1 MGKELNQLA
10 SWSKTMITLDELLT
24 LLYKEG
30 HSYEALAAI
39 ILKLE
44 NDDVL
49 QPVKAAGRTTRLP
62 SVAHRY
68 RIMKVAV
75 KENSHTKLHTY
86 NQRFHSAI
94 RLDRYYMLPAITFQ
108 RDLPFLEQLDRYLKE
123 SDLPNELV
131 PAPERSAELVGDEKW
146 IDERGGKELL
156 ERVQLWES
164 MNIIPVSDPLMM
176 AVNVKTLY
184 QASQIHLIVENK
196 TTYQALLPILRE
208 TGFSTLIY
216 GSGNKIIKSIEQFD
230 WQLPIED
237 VTHTFYYFGDIDRS
251 GLTIWNLLNEKRRV
265 LPAIPFYETCLKRN
279 PFRGKTNQRKDLDAV
294 KGFINEMPSAS
305 ILITLLD
312 EGFYYPQEILKSV
325 ELRAIWREWSWTF
338 TNGKG

>member
-1 MGKELNQLA
+1 MDKELNQLA
-10 SWSKTMITLDELLT
+10 SWSKTMITLDELLA
-24 LLYKEG
+24 LLHREER
-30 HSYEALAAI
+30 SYEVLAEI

-44 NDDVL
+44 NDNVL
-49 QPVKAAGRTTRLP
+49 QPVKAAGRTTRFP
-62 SVAHRY
+62 YVAYRY

-75 KENSHTKLHTY
+75 KENVHAELHTY
-86 NQRFHSAI
+86 NQRFHSAL
-94 RLDRYYMLPAITFQ
+94 RLDRYYALPAVTFQ
-108 RDLPFLEQLDRYLKE
+108 QDLSFLEQLDTYLKE
-123 SDLPNELV
+123 NHLPKEPV

-146 IDERGGKELL
+146 IDEKGGRELL
-156 ERVQLWES
+156 ERVQLWEL

-176 AVNVKTLY
+176 AVNVKTLH
-184 QASQIHLIVENK
+184 QATQIHLIVENK
-196 TTYQALLPILRE
+196 TTYQALLPTLSE
-208 TGFSTLIY
+208 TIFSTLIY

-230 WQLPIED
+230 WQLPIGD

-251 GLTIWNLLNEKRRV
+251 GLTIWHLLNEKRRV

-279 PFRGKTNQRKDLDAV
+279 PFRGKTNQRKDPDAV
-294 KGFINEMPSAS
+294 KEFINEMPSAS
-305 ILITLLD
+305 TLITLLD

>member
-1 MGKELNQLA
+1 MEKELNQLG
-10 SWSKTMITLDELLT
+10 SWEKTMITLDELLT
-24 LLYKEG
+24 LLHKEG
-30 HSYEALAAI
+30 YSYEVLAAI

-49 QPVKAAGRTTRLP
+49 QPVKAAGRTTRFP
-62 SVAHRY
+62 SVAYRY

-75 KENSHTKLHTY
+75 KENVHGELHTY
-86 NQRFHSAI
+86 NQRFHPAI
-94 RLDRYYMLPAITFQ
+94 RLDRYYALPAGAFQ
-108 RDLPFLEQLDRYLKE
+108 QDLPFLQQLDTYLKE
-123 SDLPNELV
+123 NHLPKELV

-176 AVNVKTLY
+176 AVNVKTLH

-230 WQLPIED
+230 WQLPIEN

-251 GLTIWNLLNEKRRV
+251 GLTIWHLLNEKRRV
-265 LPAIPFYETCLKRN
+265 SPAIPFYESCLKRN
-279 PFRGKTNQRKDLDAV
+279 PFRGKTNQRKDLGAV

-305 ILITLLD
+305 VLITLLD